1 MFYLETNV
9 EAGTKSW
16 TYLWGETTGVMKA
29 GQKYLISFDI
39 MHKCAADGSV
49 PEKSSTGIC
58 FRFADSAEDGN
69 VKDHGIGRVELV
81 PGEWKHV
88 DWIYTVP
95 ATMNE
100 TMASKFGIFANPDD
114 ATSSAMSFY
123 LDDISVVPYDGSTED
138 GAVLDASVLEKLDN
152 FSFDTSKGLAI
163 DLSTLKMGGCT
174 ATVDG
179 GVLTMV
185 AGEGQ
190 GDPQA
195 TLENPGIDAEK
206 YPIIAVR
213 FKIENLANEK
223 TDFQI
228 YFATEADP
236 NLSEKKSVHVK
247 YDSCKK
253 LGDYLVGYFTMS
265 QCDEWT
271 GKVTH
276 LRFDPAN
283 SSGTFTIAQ
292 AMFVEA

>member
-1 MFYLETNV
+1 MSRQQASNQYGRAL
-9 EAGTKSW
+9 
-16 TYLWGETTGVMKA
+16 KA

-49 PEKSSTGIC
+49 PAKSSTGIC
-58 FRFADSAEDGN
+58 FKFADSADDGN

-95 ATMNE
+95 ATMDE
-100 TMASKFGIFANPDD
+100 SKASKVGIFANPDD

-123 LDDISVVPYDGSTED
+123 LDDISFVPYDGTLED
-138 GAVLDASVLEKLDN
+138 GAVADASLLEKLDN
-152 FSFDTSKGLAI
+152 FSFDTSKGLPI
-163 DLSTLKMGGCT
+163 DLSTLKLSGCEGEVT
-174 ATVDG
+174 D
-179 GVLTMV
+179 GVLKLEAT
-185 AGEGQ
+185 G

-195 TLENPGIDAEK
+195 LLSDLSLDADK

-213 FKIENLANEK
+213 FKVENMANEK

-236 NLSEKKSVHVK
+236 KLSEKKSVHVK

-253 LGDYLVGYFTMS
+253 MGDYLVAYFTMS

-271 GKVTH
+271 GKVNMV
-276 LRFDPAN
+276 RFDPAN